1 MSYIHVWI
9 TYLCTGTLQH
19 NKLVFLKVLNVLY
32 SWIFIN
38 TLQHQINCTI
48 VILICLNFSHFFR
61 ASKAMHILNY
71 MILYVDNSANK
82 MELIYLDLFV
92 KLNVMK
98 PLLYLLCN
106 ILISLVLCI
115 LEFPFSQLHTDIR
128 VDCTLPRIFKYEKK
142 TRFVSKWEDN

>member
-1 MSYIHVWI
+1 
-9 TYLCTGTLQH
+9 
-19 NKLVFLKVLNVLY
+19 
-32 SWIFIN
+32 
-38 TLQHQINCTI
+38 
-48 VILICLNFSHFFR
+48 
-61 ASKAMHILNY
+61 
-71 MILYVDNSANK
+71 

-142 TRFVSKWEDN
+142 PGLFQSEKIINYKEMELHICCYICTCIYSFVRKPML

>member
-1 MSYIHVWI
+1 
-9 TYLCTGTLQH
+9 
-19 NKLVFLKVLNVLY
+19 
-32 SWIFIN
+32 
-38 TLQHQINCTI
+38 
-48 VILICLNFSHFFR
+48 
-61 ASKAMHILNY
+61 

-142 TRFVSKWEDN
+142 PGLFQSEKIINYKEMELHIYVVISVRAYIRSFANPCYDINLA